1 MTGQTRP
8 FEPTTIDVDA
18 AFDRYEAVR
27 ARLPRTQFTANSR
40 QGRNLAEIAESF
52 DVFILDAF
60 GVLNVGERAVPG
72 AVERIAALRAAGK
85 RLFVLTNAASYPR
98 SAALVKYRRLGFD
111 FAPEEVVSS
120 RDVAASALT
129 RFTEVKLWA
138 AASGPTPDLSD
149 LPGYIEDLEA
159 DPSLLERAEGFLLLS
174 SASWTAARHEAL
186 VAALAE
192 RPRPLLVGNPDLV
205 APRETGLTLEP
216 GWWAHDIA
224 DRTGIVPEFFGKPY
238 ANAFAA
244 IAARCSGAGSLR
256 MAMVGDTLHTDIL
269 GGRAAGMTGVLITDH
284 GLFAGRDVAP
294 YIRRSQIVPD
304 IICPTT

>member
-1 MTGQTRP
+1 MTVQTRP
-8 FEPTTIDVDA
+8 FEPPTIDVDA
-18 AFDRYEAVR
+18 AFERYEAVR
-27 ARLPRTQFTANSR
+27 ARLPHAQFDTRSR
-40 QGRNLAEIAESF
+40 QVRDLEEIAELF
-52 DVFILDAF
+52 DVFVLDAF
-60 GVLNVGERAVPG
+60 GVLNVGDKAVPG

-98 SAALVKYRRLGFD
+98 SVALAKYQGLGFD

-120 RDVAASALT
+120 RDVAASALA
-129 RFTEVKLWA
+129 RFSEVRLWA
-138 AASGPTPDLSD
+138 TASGPDPDLSD
-149 LPGYIEDLEA
+149 LSGYIEDLEA
-159 DPSLLERAEGFLLLS
+159 DPDLLDRAEGFLLLS
-174 SASWTAARHEAL
+174 SASWTPARHEAL

-224 DRTGIVPEFFGKPY
+224 DRTGVIPEFFGKPY

-244 IAARCSGAGSLR
+244 IKARCPGAEALR
-256 MAMVGDTLHTDIL
+256 TAMVGDTLHTDIL
-269 GGRAAGMTGVLITDH
+269 GGRAAGMSSVLITDH

-294 YIRRSQIVPD
+294 YIARSQIVPD